1 MRVDV
6 APIAVGAV
14 YHAKIGAILRRNLVT
29 RSLVH
34 YCISTL
40 DGSSKEM
47 TRLDRINWSLERVRD
62 FCLGEWFMKVIFNNV
77 KKSFYVVQFIDTY
90 IYDFSCI
97 CICGNFTFVK
107 EDNIIRTRCWSL
119 KRLDD

>member
-1 MRVDV
+1 
-6 APIAVGAV
+6 
-14 YHAKIGAILRRNLVT
+14 
-29 RSLVH
+29 
-34 YCISTL
+34 
-40 DGSSKEM
+40 M

-90 IYDFSCI
+90 IYDIFHVFI
-97 CICGNFTFVK
+97 FVA